1 MVSQIIESMEKKK
14 RIVTKIG
21 NVFCVE
27 VESQYKMYFQ
37 YVANDMTQL
46 NSSVIRV
53 FKTKYA
59 IDAKPDI
66 ESIVNDEVW
75 FYAHAILRMGIA
87 DDVWYKCGKSKNI
100 GTTENITFRSYSE
113 LFPNKITVSH
123 NWYIWKINQGFIDVG
138 TLPEEYRKYDMGSV
152 YTPYFIYEKIKT
164 GKFPGKE
171 ML

>member
-1 MVSQIIESMEKKK
+1 MVSQIIENMEKKK

-27 VESQYKMYFQ
+27 VENQYKMYFQ
-37 YVANDMTQL
+37 YVANDISEL

-100 GTTENITFRSYSE
+100 GNPENIMFRKTLEADTSKMKKSY
-113 LFPNKITVSH
+113 
-123 NWYIWKINQGFIDVG
+123 NWLIWKINQEKQWVGELTEELKKIDVG
-138 TLPEEYRKYDMGSV
+138 DIFSPI
-152 YTPYFIYEKIKT
+152 FIYEKIKY
-164 GKFPGKE
+164 GEFQMKE
-171 ML
+171 IL